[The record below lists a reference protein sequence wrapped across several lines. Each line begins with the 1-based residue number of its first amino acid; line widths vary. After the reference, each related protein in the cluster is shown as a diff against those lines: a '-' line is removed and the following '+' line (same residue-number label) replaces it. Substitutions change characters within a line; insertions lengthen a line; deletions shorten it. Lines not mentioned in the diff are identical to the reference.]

1 MSDEK
6 SNKLNRRQFM
16 GGMMAAGAAY
26 TIVPRYV
33 LGDTG
38 HTPPSEK
45 LNIAAIGAGGMG
57 ATNIEAVSSEN
68 IVALCDVDEE
78 RAAQTFNKYP
88 QARKYKDFRKMLEK
102 EKNID
107 AVIVATPD
115 HTHAAATMMAIKLG
129 KHVYCQKP
137 LTHTVYEARRVTEAA
152 RDAKVATQMGNQ
164 GHSSEGVRLICEWIR
179 DGAIGPVREVHCWT
193 DRPLG
198 YWPVGIDR
206 PKDTPAVPATLD
218 WDLWVGPALKRAYH
232 PAYAPFK
239 WRGWWDFGCGAL
251 GDMGCHV
258 MDGAFSALKLNYPVS
273 IEASSTPVNS
283 DSEPVA
289 AIVHYQFPQRA
300 DMPAVKLHWYNGGLM
315 PARPEE
321 LEPGRKLP
329 ESGSIFVGDKGKI
342 MCGCYSDSPRII
354 PEEKMKAYPQPA
366 KTIPRIAGT
375 HEQNWID
382 ACKGGEPACSNFD
395 YAGLLTEV
403 VLLGNIAIRTGEKL
417 NWDGPGMKCTN
428 VPKANEYVHAQYRD
442 GWTL

>member
-1 MSDEK
+1 MSAK
-6 SNKLNRRQFM
+6 RPNKLNRRQFM
-16 GGMMAAGAAY
+16 GGIITAGAAV
-26 TIVPRYV
+26 TIVPRFV
-33 LGDTG
+33 LGGTG

-57 ATNIEAVSSEN
+57 ARNIEAVSSEN
-68 IVALCDVDEE
+68 IVALCDVDQQ
-78 RAAQTFNKYP
+78 RAAGTFKKYP

-115 HTHAAATMMAIKLG
+115 HTHAVATMMAIKMG

-137 LTHTVYEARRVTEAA
+137 LTHTVYEARKITEAA
-152 RDAKVATQMGNQ
+152 RDAKMATQMGNQ
-164 GHSSEGVRLICEWIR
+164 GHSGEGVRLISEWIR

-193 DRPLG
+193 DRPVD
-198 YWPVGIDR
+198 YWPSGIDR

-218 WDLWVGPALKRAYH
+218 WDLWLGPAPKRAYH

-258 MDGAFSALKLNYPVS
+258 MDGAFSALKLHYPVS
-273 IEASSTPVNS
+273 IEASSTPLNS
-283 DSEPVA
+283 ETEPLA
-289 AIVHYQFPQRA
+289 AIVHYQFPERA

-321 LEPGRKLP
+321 LEPARKLP
-329 ESGSIFVGDKGKI
+329 KSGSIFAGDKGKI
-342 MCGCYSDSPRII
+342 MCGCYADSPRII
-354 PEEKMKAYPQPA
+354 PEAKMKAYKRPP
-366 KTIPRIAGT
+366 KTIARISGS
-375 HEQNWID
+375 HEQNWVD
-382 ACKGGEPACSNFD
+382 ACKGGQPACSNFD
-395 YAGLLTEV
+395 YSGLLTEV

-428 VPKANEYVHAQYRD
+428 VPKANEYVHARYRD
-442 GWTL
+442 GWSL